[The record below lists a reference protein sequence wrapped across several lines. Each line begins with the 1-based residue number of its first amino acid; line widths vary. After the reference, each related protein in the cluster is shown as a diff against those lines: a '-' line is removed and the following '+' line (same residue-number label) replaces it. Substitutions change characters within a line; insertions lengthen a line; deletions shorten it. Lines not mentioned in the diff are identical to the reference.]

1 MEKRNKAPPT
11 AFINIGGVATVPSEE
26 EEANLANIAF
36 RGRRKEICLTKG
48 VCCYA
53 ASSSSSSIAS
63 NESDRGQ
70 KIKSAWEEEGLF
82 GTDRNVIIGTPGRAE
97 KWQKC
102 RRFLRPPFPCPYKF
116 RGVCSH

>member
-1 MEKRNKAPPT
+1 MEKRNKPPSPPT
-11 AFINIGGVATVPSEE
+11 AFINIGGVATVPSEEEEE

-63 NESDRGQ
+63 NESDR
-70 KIKSAWEEEGLF
+70 EE
-82 GTDRNVIIGTPGRAE
+82 
-97 KWQKC
+97 K
-102 RRFLRPPFPCPYKF
+102 
-116 RGVCSH
+116 

>member
-1 MEKRNKAPPT
+1 MEKRNKGPPT

-63 NESDRGQ
+63 NESDR
-70 KIKSAWEEEGLF
+70 EE
-82 GTDRNVIIGTPGRAE
+82 
-97 KWQKC
+97 K
-102 RRFLRPPFPCPYKF
+102 
-116 RGVCSH
+116 

>member
-1 MEKRNKAPPT
+1 MEKRNKAPP
-11 AFINIGGVATVPSEE
+11 AFINIGGVATVPSEEEE

-70 KIKSAWEEEGLF
+70 KIKSAWEEEGSF
-82 GTDRNVIIGTPGRAE
+82 GTTAT
-97 KWQKC
+97 
-102 RRFLRPPFPCPYKF
+102 
-116 RGVCSH
+116 

>member
-1 MEKRNKAPPT
+1 MQTWKKEISPPP
-11 AFINIGGVATVPSEE
+11 AFINIGGVATVPSEEEEE

-53 ASSSSSSIAS
+53 ASSSSIAS

-102 RRFLRPPFPCPYKF
+102 RRIFTAAVSMPI
-116 RGVCSH
+116 